1 MTGKKQAQLEHA
13 KSYLVN
19 DEEKELNFDVK
30 IVISVEGK
38 QKDDIE
44 EHMHTFRSPLKDTL
58 QQESERAKID

>member
-30 IVISVEGK
+30 IVISLQEE
-38 QKDDIE
+38 QKEDIE
-44 EHMHTFRSPLKDTL
+44 DHMHKLISGRHV
-58 QQESERAKID
+58 AKRN